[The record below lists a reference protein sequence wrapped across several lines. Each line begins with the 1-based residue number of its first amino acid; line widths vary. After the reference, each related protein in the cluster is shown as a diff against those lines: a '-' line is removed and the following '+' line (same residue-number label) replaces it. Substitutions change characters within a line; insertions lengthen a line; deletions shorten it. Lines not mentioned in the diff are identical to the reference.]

1 VGPRVLLLIVPA
13 LAAAQQLEPMA
24 RAYMRNPTVAARAP
38 LLAYAAVHESSD
50 TGALTLLAAGA
61 GDLAAKR
68 YSDALPRLETAAKRL
83 SSISDHAAFLAG
95 KAAFELNDDGKTLR
109 LLEPVWKSEP
119 ESPLTGRAAL
129 LAARSLER
137 ASEPRKAVELLQKH
151 YAWLPQPAGD
161 LGLAMAFEAA
171 GDALGA
177 VPTYQRVYYNYPLA
191 DEAREAGRALDRLR
205 LSLAERFP
213 PAMPS
218 IMVGRAL
225 KLLEGREYRDAR
237 REFEDLAGRLG
248 GAERDEARL
257 RAAVAN
263 YYLRETKPALE
274 QLKAI
279 ETTAVELDAERQYWI
294 LQCDRRLDDEVGI
307 RSVLDTLAAKH
318 AQSRWRV
325 ESLAA
330 AGNYYA
336 GDNKPQEYEPL
347 FRACYE
353 LFPRDNLAAHCHWRV
368 AFSRYMRR
376 DGGAPDSLREHLRL
390 YPQSDKA
397 PAALYFLGRS
407 AEDSNDPG
415 ASRAWYAAIL
425 NVFPNTYYSTLA
437 SQRLSAMRGGS
448 EATGVNAFLRGIAF
462 PAKVKPADFKPEA
475 DTRRRLKRAQTLSS
489 AGLDHEAEI
498 ELLFGARN
506 GNQPQVY
513 ALELAKSADR
523 RSAPEQGIRYIKGHA
538 PGYLLYPLKDVPGE
552 FWNLAFPLPYR
563 DALLRYSKANSLDP
577 YMVAALIRQ
586 ESEFDARAVSH
597 ANAYGLTQILPSTG
611 RELARRTL
619 RARRFPATALFQPE
633 VNIQLGTAFLR
644 SLLTSF
650 DNRWEPALAAYNA
663 GRTRAALWFGWQNYR
678 DPAEYVE
685 TIPVAE
691 TRNYVQLVI
700 RNAAIYRS
708 LYDLGAR

>member
-1 VGPRVLLLIVPA
+1 
-13 LAAAQQLEPMA
+13 
-24 RAYMRNPTVAARAP
+24 
-38 LLAYAAVHESSD
+38 
-50 TGALTLLAAGA
+50 
-61 GDLAAKR
+61 
-68 YSDALPRLETAAKRL
+68 
-83 SSISDHAAFLAG
+83 
-95 KAAFELNDDGKTLR
+95 LR
-109 LLEPVWKSEP
+109 LLEPVWKSDP

-137 ASEPRKAVELLQKH
+137 ASESRRALELLQQH
-151 YAWLPQPAGD
+151 YAWLPQPSGD
-161 LGLAMAFEAA
+161 LGLAIAFEVA

-177 VPTYQRVYYNYPLA
+177 VPAYQRVYYNYPLA
-191 DEAREAGRALDRLR
+191 EEAHEAGRALDRLR
-205 LSLAERFP
+205 LSLADRFP
-213 PAMPS
+213 PAMPGVM
-218 IMVGRAL
+218 IGRAL

-237 REFEDLAGRLG
+237 REFEGLVPRLG

-263 YYLRETKPALE
+263 YHLRETKPALE
-274 QLKAI
+274 ELKAI
-279 ETTAVELDAERQYWI
+279 ETTSVELDAERLYWI
-294 LQCDRRLDDEVGI
+294 LQCERRLDDEVGI
-307 RSVLDTLAAKH
+307 RSVLDTLAARH

-325 ESLAA
+325 ESLVA

-336 GDNKPQEYEPL
+336 GENKADEYEPI
-347 FRACYE
+347 FRACYQ
-353 LFPRDNLAAHCHWRV
+353 LFPRDNLAPYCHWRV
-368 AFSRYMRR
+368 AFSRYLRR
-376 DGGAPDSLREHLRL
+376 DAGAPDLFSEHLRL

-397 PAALYFLGRS
+397 PAVLYFLGRS
-407 AEDSNDPG
+407 TEDSHDP
-415 ASRAWYAAIL
+415 AAARAWYTAIL
-425 NVFPNTYYSTLA
+425 NFFPNTYYSTLA
-437 SQRLSAMRGGS
+437 GQRLAAVTGAG
-448 EATGVNAFLRGIAF
+448 EAAGVNAFLRGIAL
-462 PAKVKPADFKPEA
+462 PAKVKPADFNPAA
-475 DTRRRLKRAQTLSS
+475 DTRRRIKRAQTLAS
-489 AGLDHEAEI
+489 AGLDREAEI

-523 RSAPEQGIRYIKGHA
+523 RSAPEQGIRYIKAHA
-538 PGYLLYPLKDVPGE
+538 PGYLLYPLKDVPND
-552 FWNLAFPLPYR
+552 FWDLAFPLPYR
-563 DALLRYSKANSLDP
+563 DALLRDSKANSLDP

-619 RARRFPATALFQPE
+619 GTRRFSASALFQPE

-644 SLLTSF
+644 SLLSSF

-678 DPAEYVE
+678 EPAEYVE

-708 LYDLGAR
+708 LYDLGPR